1 MSAVDKFPWLKG
13 FSSEQLASALHER
26 DHALVS
32 AAPGSGKTKMV
43 IGHCGVLIAR
53 GMDPTRILGLAF
65 NVDAAKE
72 VNRRLADLPVPGAK
86 RLKFRTIH
94 SFCKEVVEA
103 AESEGFLAKAELIT
117 ADYLEANMA
126 REAMSMVLKEVG
138 DVDDLKVAAVRMGLT
153 LAKSN
158 LVPLDGSVPADQLL
172 RFTDGDPEVAQAL
185 LVHEKARAQ
194 ASLRT
199 FNDLIYDLAI
209 EIQRNPK
216 LAKWISG
223 EFDKVIVDEY
233 QDVDDAQQCVIFALA
248 GISPHG
254 RSQKVANIFVVGDED
269 QCIYGWRG
277 SNLSYMNSRYEEILG
292 KENVTRYELGQTF
305 RYGHEI
311 AVAANS
317 LIRNNTERP
326 KKLCV
331 SNDSTP
337 KSSIHLSMASTK
349 NGDRYWPQA
358 VMDEIQQ
365 WTNKGRRKRDV
376 AVLVRT
382 YELAA
387 PLEMHL
393 IRMGI
398 PYILDGKGI
407 LAMPEVKAVNA
418 FAIMSDPETFE
429 ACGEE
434 GKAELL
440 SAALQSPGMYLP
452 KRVVERLCGALGNAP
467 LEAVPN
473 VLRSLG
479 TTDGLKP
486 FQVSSLQK
494 RAAFIESLTTS
505 NLSMADLA
513 TRVYSGL
520 EWVADVK
527 RRISDP
533 LKQSDRLSVINLM
546 CREIARYESV
556 DAMVEAYGARFE
568 QQEQPEIMSD
578 PIRIMSIHKSKGLE
592 FPLVLIPGF
601 TEGSFPHQMPDVPVD
616 MEAERR
622 LAFVAMT
629 RAIER
634 VVLIAPNDLELAN
647 RWKIPV
653 NPTASRT
660 REEAEGVT
668 SRFLTELDPDCV
680 RAARTWFY
688 GEGNFPVVNDLLDYA
703 NKAGKPLGGELAPS
717 RGLLTSQP
725 LAAAAPEAPEE
736 IADEIEFNFG
746 F

>member
-1 MSAVDKFPWLKG
+1 MSAVDNFPWLKG
-13 FSSEQLASALHER
+13 FSDAQTAAALHER
-26 DHALVS
+26 AHALVS

-53 GMDPTRILGLAF
+53 GMKPERILGLAF

-72 VNRRLADLPVPGAK
+72 VNRRLSDLPVAGAK

-103 AESEGFLAKAELIT
+103 AEGEGFIPKRGLIT

-126 REAMSMVLKEVG
+126 REAISMVLKEAG
-138 DVDDLKVAAVRMGLT
+138 DVDELKVSAVRMGLT
-153 LAKSN
+153 LAKSS
-158 LVPLDGSVPADQLL
+158 LVALDGSVPASQLL
-172 RFTDGDPEVAQAL
+172 QFTEGDPDVAEAL

-194 ASLRT
+194 ASVRT

-209 EIQRNPK
+209 EIKRNPA
-216 LAKWISG
+216 LAEWISG

-254 RSQKVANIFVVGDED
+254 RSNNLADIFVVGDED

-292 KENVTRYELGQTF
+292 KENVTRYELSQTF

-317 LIRNNTERP
+317 LIRNNQDRP
-326 KKLCV
+326 KKFCV

-365 WTNKGRRKRDV
+365 WTNNGRRKRDV

-398 PYILDGKGI
+398 PYLLDGKGI
-407 LAMPEVKAVNA
+407 LSMPEVKAVNA
-418 FAIMSDPETFE
+418 FAIMSDAETFE

-440 SAALQSPGMYLP
+440 AAALQSPGMYLS
-452 KRVVERLCGALGNAP
+452 KKIIERLCGALGDGS
-467 LEAVPN
+467 LGSVPG
-473 VLRSLG
+473 VLRSFG
-479 TTDGLKP
+479 AAEGLKP

-494 RAAFIESLTTS
+494 RAAFIESLTAS
-505 NLSMADLA
+505 DLSMADLA
-513 TRVYSGL
+513 TRVWGGL

-527 RRISDP
+527 RRITDP

-556 DAMVEAYGARFE
+556 DAMIDAYGARFE
-568 QQEQPEIMSD
+568 QQEQPETMLD
-578 PIRIMSIHKSKGLE
+578 PLRIMSIHKSKGLE

-601 TEGSFPHQMPDVPVD
+601 TEGSFPHQMPDMPVD

-634 VVLIAPNDLELAN
+634 LVLIAPNDLELAN

-660 REEAEGVT
+660 AEEANGVT

-688 GEGNFPVVNDLLDYA
+688 GDGNFPVVDDLYDYA
-703 NKAGKPLGGELAPS
+703 RKAGKPLGGDVAPS
-717 RGLLTSQP
+717 SELLVAQP
-725 LAAAAPEAPEE
+725 LVVSELEQQYETIDDA
-736 IADEIEFNFG
+736 EFDFG

>member
-1 MSAVDKFPWLKG
+1 MSAVDNFPWLKR
-13 FSSEQLASALHER
+13 FSDEQLACAVH
-26 DHALVS
+26 DNAHGLVS
-32 AAPGSGKTKMV
+32 AAPGSGKTEMV

-53 GMDPTRILGLAF
+53 GMKPERILGLTF
-65 NVDAAKE
+65 SVDSTKE
-72 VNRRLADLPVPGAK
+72 VNRRLAGLPVTGAN

-94 SFCKEVVEA
+94 SFCKEVIEA
-103 AESEGFLAKAELIT
+103 AEAEGFLPKGELIT

-126 REAMSMVLKEVG
+126 REAMAMVLKEAG
-138 DVDDLKVAAVRMGLT
+138 DVDELKVAAVRMGLT

-158 LVPLDGSVPADQLL
+158 LISLDGSVPASELL
-172 RFTDGDPEVAQAL
+172 AFTEGDPEVAEAL
-185 LVHEKARAQ
+185 LIHEKARAQ

-199 FNDLIYDLAI
+199 FNDLVYDLAI
-209 EIQRNPK
+209 EIKRNPK
-216 LAKWISG
+216 LAEWISG

-254 RSQKVANIFVVGDED
+254 RSKHLANIFVVGDED

-277 SNLSYMNSRYEEILG
+277 SNLSYMNSRFEEILG
-292 KENVTRYELGQTF
+292 KENVTRYELSQTF

-317 LIRNNTERP
+317 LIRNNQERP
-326 KKLCV
+326 PKLCV
-331 SNDSTP
+331 SNQATP
-337 KSSIHLSMASTK
+337 KSSLHLSMASTK

-358 VMDEIQQ
+358 VVDEIQQ
-365 WTNKGRRKRDV
+365 WSNNGRRKRDV

-398 PYILDGKGI
+398 PYVLDGKGI
-407 LAMPEVKAVNA
+407 LSMPEVKAVNA
-418 FAIMSDPETFE
+418 YAIMSDPETFE

-440 SAALQSPGMYLP
+440 TAALQSPGMYLP
-452 KRVVERLCGALGNAP
+452 KRVIERLCTAVGDAS
-467 LEAVPN
+467 LEAVPGI
-473 VLRSLG
+473 LRSFG
-479 TTDGLKP
+479 TADGLKS
-486 FQVSSLQK
+486 FQVNSLQK
-494 RAAFIESLTTS
+494 RAAFIESLATS
-505 NLSMADLA
+505 DLPMADLA
-513 TRVYSGL
+513 TRVWSGL

-527 RRISDP
+527 RRITDP
-533 LKQSDRLSVINLM
+533 LKQSDRLNVINLM

-556 DAMVEAYGARFE
+556 DAMIEAYGARFE
-568 QQEQPEIMSD
+568 QQEQPESMLD
-578 PIRIMSIHKSKGLE
+578 PIRIMSIHKSKGLG
-592 FPLVLIPGF
+592 FPLVVIPGF
-601 TEGSFPHQMPDVPVD
+601 TEGSFPHQMPDKPAD

-634 VVLIAPNDLELAN
+634 LVLIAPNDLELAN

-653 NPTASRT
+653 NPGASRSA
-660 REEAEGVT
+660 EEASGVT

-688 GEGNFPVVNDLLDYA
+688 GDGNFPVVDDLHVYA
-703 NKAGKPLGGELAPS
+703 DKAGKPLGGAPISRELQVSDSAPAPS
-717 RGLLTSQP
+717 H
-725 LAAAAPEAPEE
+725 EE
-736 IADEIEFNFG
+736 LVDEVEFNFG

>member
-13 FSSEQLASALHER
+13 FSDEQLSAALHEQN
-26 DHALVS
+26 HALVS

-53 GMDPTRILGLAF
+53 GMKPSRILGLAF

-72 VNRRLADLPVPGAK
+72 VNRRLADLPVPGAN

-103 AESEGFLAKAELIT
+103 AEAEGFMPKRELIT

-126 REAMSMVLKEVG
+126 REAMSMVEKTAG
-138 DVDDLKVAAVRMGLT
+138 DVDELKVAAVRMGLT

-158 LVPLDGSVPADQLL
+158 LVPLDGSVPSAQLL
-172 RFTDGDPEVAQAL
+172 RFTEGDEEVAKAL
-185 LVHEKARAQ
+185 LIHEKARMQ
-194 ASLRT
+194 AGLRT

-209 EIQRNPK
+209 AISSNPK
-216 LAKWISG
+216 MAEWIGG
-223 EFDKVIVDEY
+223 EFDKIIVDEY

-248 GISPHG
+248 GIASNY
-254 RSQKVANIFVVGDED
+254 RNKTVANIFVVGDED

-277 SNLSYMNSRYEEILG
+277 SNLSYMNSRFEEMLG
-292 KENVTRYELGQTF
+292 KENVTRYELSRTF

-317 LIRNNTERP
+317 LIRNNEERP
-326 KKLCV
+326 QKVCV
-331 SNDSTP
+331 SNESTP
-337 KSSIHLSMASTK
+337 KSSIRLSMASTK

-365 WTNKGRRKRDV
+365 WSNQGRRKRDV

-398 PYILDGKGI
+398 PYVLDGKGI
-407 LAMPEVKAVNA
+407 LSMPEVKAVNA

-452 KRVVERLCGALGNAP
+452 KRFIERLCGALGNAP
-467 LEAVPN
+467 LEAVPGA
-473 VLRSLG
+473 LRSVG
-479 TTDGLKP
+479 TADGLKP

-494 RAAFIESLTTS
+494 RAAFIESLTA
-505 NLSMADLA
+505 NKMSMADLA
-513 TRVYSGL
+513 TRVWSGL

-527 RRISDP
+527 RRITDP
-533 LKQSDRLSVINLM
+533 LKQSDRLNVINLM
-546 CREIARYESV
+546 CREIARYDSV
-556 DAMVEAYGARFE
+556 DAMIDAYGARYE
-568 QQEQPEIMSD
+568 QQEQPETMLD

-592 FPLVLIPGF
+592 FPLVVIPGF
-601 TEGSFPHQMPDVPVD
+601 TEGSFPHQMPDVECD

-634 VVLIAPNDLELAN
+634 LVLIAPNDLELAN

-653 NPTASRT
+653 NPTASRSP
-660 REEAEGVT
+660 EEAAGVT
-668 SRFLTELDPDCV
+668 SRFLTELDPDCL

-703 NKAGKPLGGELAPS
+703 HKAGKPLGGEMAPS
-717 RGLLTSQP
+717 RGLLTDQP
-725 LAAAAPEAPEE
+725 LAASAPEVPEAILE
-736 IADEIEFNFG
+736 DFDFG